1 MEKETNCKIPYYSV
15 VVVGSGSKCLNG
27 NFLQPHHHLCQIHHL
42 AEQSSLTARKLRLER
57 LMHLSRKLIGGG
69 LQHQSTYLCR
79 LLFASFLNVRNV
91 SVISSRF
98 TAEER
103 KVFPL
108 VAAAPF
114 GGDWG
119 HLRERCG
126 SNGR

>member
-1 MEKETNCKIPYYSV
+1 MEEEMNSYDPYYSV
-15 VVVGSGSKCLNG
+15 VGTGSKCLNG
-27 NFLQPHHHLCQIHHL
+27 NFLRRHHHLCLIHHL
-42 AEQSSLTARKLRLER
+42 AEQSTARKLWPGR